1 VPNPVEFACRN
12 QVIVSGFV
20 LEVQHLDPVRGA
32 ARPDGMV
39 PLISDGQGQVV
50 VEDVL
55 RDETQALAKGDT
67 TSVIYCCGVTVQRL
81 GPGRLVS
88 VDAEGNSLRVL
99 ERGAAVVE
107 VGGEG
112 DRLSPGT
119 LFPVL
124 VDWILF
130 VFAKITHE
138 VD

>member
-1 VPNPVEFACRN
+1 
-12 QVIVSGFV
+12 
-20 LEVQHLDPVRGA
+20 
-32 ARPDGMV
+32 M
-39 PLISDGQGQVV
+39 
-50 VEDVL
+50 EDVL
-55 RDETQALAKGDT
+55 RDETQALAKGAT
-67 TSVIYCCGVTVQRL
+67 TTVILGCGVTLQRP
-81 GPGRLVS
+81 GPGRLVNAD
-88 VDAEGNSLRVL
+88 VEGNSLRVL

-130 VFAKITHE
+130 IFPTITHK